1 MFRSKSKEI
10 AATVRYIF
18 DINMTPSKIYILVTL
33 WLLTSLSIVQA
44 QNKTFDSLK
53 IIFQTIPDDTNR
65 VNCLIKLCIE
75 YSDVSLDKVLETA
88 HEALACARRTNFE
101 KGMCEAYGC
110 LAGAYLD
117 AGNNRKALE
126 YYLEALRIA
135 EKRND
140 LREAAFNYHDI
151 GLLYINDRKFE
162 EGIAYLQKAEKIWR
176 QTGNARGLSM
186 LAYNTGYAYGE
197 LGNDSLAM
205 QYYQGAI
212 KQGKGVNEYAVV
224 ASMNNISGIY
234 LKRKQYAVSHAFI
247 DSALAL
253 CEQYNLKTI
262 MPEIYGRYSELYRE
276 QGMHDKALAL
286 AEKSLTLAQSMGIQ
300 LYIKQNYKHVA
311 DAHRAMGNYAKA
323 YDILEAYT
331 VMNDTI
337 NEERR
342 RLSIEQTIHGYEIE
356 KKDLELARQE
366 QQYEAGIFRRNTFIA
381 LLVCLLLFGFLI
393 YNRVKLILASKQQ
406 QLKYY
411 TQVLLEKST
420 IIAGISEELD
430 TFKNCSAPADEKMEK
445 FGRILQLKIHT
456 EEDWEK
462 FKNAFEEVYPRF
474 FGNLRYTY
482 PDITASEL
490 RLAAITKLNLSLKE
504 ASTMLGISTESVKQS
519 RYRLKKR
526 IEVPEGSTLKTY
538 LEQYN

>member
-1 MFRSKSKEI
+1 
-10 AATVRYIF
+10 
-18 DINMTPSKIYILVTL
+18 
-33 WLLTSLSIVQA
+33 
-44 QNKTFDSLK
+44 
-53 IIFQTIPDDTNR
+53 
-65 VNCLIKLCIE
+65 
-75 YSDVSLDKVLETA
+75 
-88 HEALACARRTNFE
+88 
-101 KGMCEAYGC
+101 
-110 LAGAYLD
+110 
-117 AGNNRKALE
+117 
-126 YYLEALRIA
+126 
-135 EKRND
+135 
-140 LREAAFNYHDI
+140 
-151 GLLYINDRKFE
+151 
-162 EGIAYLQKAEKIWR
+162 
-176 QTGNARGLSM
+176 
-186 LAYNTGYAYGE
+186 
-197 LGNDSLAM
+197 
-205 QYYQGAI
+205 
-212 KQGKGVNEYAVV
+212 
-224 ASMNNISGIY
+224 
-234 LKRKQYAVSHAFI
+234 
-247 DSALAL
+247 
-253 CEQYNLKTI
+253 
-262 MPEIYGRYSELYRE
+262 
-276 QGMHDKALAL
+276 
-286 AEKSLTLAQSMGIQ
+286 
-300 LYIKQNYKHVA
+300 
-311 DAHRAMGNYAKA
+311 MGNYAKA

-474 FGNLRYTY
+474 FANLRYTY

-526 IEVPEGSTLKTY
+526 IEVPDGSTLKTY